1 MAVLRLRPVRS
12 IRIEAAKRRLGEVA
26 PTGAEVTVPEKVLRG
41 TVEQLVQWCLG

>member
-12 IRIEAAKRRLGEVA
+12 IQVEAAKRRLGELA
-26 PTGAEVTVPEKVLRG
+26 PPGAEVTVPEKVLRG